1 MNDKTILI
9 TGSSGFIGSALFNAV
24 KGLFPLSRAVGLD
37 ARPGVA
43 GTAVLDLLQKEAVA
57 RAIEGIRP
65 DFVFHMAGVIYSKD
79 WEEHCK
85 GNILATA
92 NLLDA
97 LASEGIHPR
106 IIVPGSAAEYG
117 RGLQHELPVTEGR
130 LPYPVTPYGVGKLW
144 QTTLA
149 RYYAGRGMDI
159 VIGRMFNVIGR
170 GMPQGLSAGSFA
182 RQINDIRQK
191 ATPPV
196 MHVGNLSAKRDF
208 IDINDACRALVAL
221 AEKGVTGEAYN
232 ICSGRSCSIKELL
245 DLMIRE
251 SGLEVKV
258 VQDAGRMKDSDIDE
272 IYGSYEKISTLTGW
286 TPRVP
291 LLESV
296 RELLA
301 WP

>member
-9 TGSSGFIGSALFNAV
+9 TGSSGFIGRALFNAV
-24 KGLFPLSRAVGLD
+24 KGLFPRSRAVGLD

-43 GTAVLDLLQKEAVA
+43 GTVVIDLLQKDAVA
-57 RAIEGIRP
+57 RAMEGIRP

-97 LASEGIHPR
+97 LTSEGLHPR

-117 RGLQHELPVTEGR
+117 RVLQHELPVTEGR
-130 LPYPVTPYGVGKLW
+130 LPCPVTPYGVGKLW

-196 MHVGNLSAKRDF
+196 IHVGNLSAMRDF

-221 AEKGVTGEAYN
+221 TEKGVKGEAYN

-251 SGLEVKV
+251 SELEVKV
-258 VQDAGRMKDSDIDE
+258 VQDSGRMKDNDIDE
-272 IYGSYEKISTLTGW
+272 IYGSYEKLNGLTGW
-286 TPRVP
+286 APKVL

-296 RELLA
+296 KELLA
-301 WP
+301 GP

>member
-9 TGSSGFIGSALFNAV
+9 TGSSGFIGRALFNAV
-24 KGLFPLSRAVGLD
+24 KRLFPLSRVVGLD

-43 GTAVLDLLQKEAVA
+43 GTVVMDLLQKDAVA
-57 RAIEGIRP
+57 RAMEGLRP

-85 GNILATA
+85 GNILSTA

-97 LASEGIHPR
+97 LSAADVHPR

-117 RGLQHELPVTEGR
+117 RVLPHELPLTEER
-130 LPYPVTPYGVGKLW
+130 PPYPVTPYGVGKLW

-149 RYYAGRGMDI
+149 RYYADRGMDI

-170 GMPQGLSAGSFA
+170 GMPSGLSAGSFA

-191 ATPPV
+191 AMPPII
-196 MHVGNLSAKRDF
+196 HVGNLSAKRDF

-221 AEKGVTGEAYN
+221 AEKGAKGEAYN

-245 DLMIRE
+245 DLMIQE
-251 SGLEVKV
+251 SGLEVKA
-258 VQDAGRMKDSDIDE
+258 VQDAERMKDSDIDE
-272 IYGSYEKISTLTGW
+272 IYGSYEKLNVLTGW
-286 TPRVP
+286 SPKV
-291 LLESV
+291 LILESV

-301 WP
+301 EP